1 MKPMSKPDFE
11 EIIEMTHDAL
21 KEFYK
26 GNPEP
31 YRKLYST
38 KEDISLLGA
47 QGGASIGK
55 EVMEHLTTR
64 ASWFR
69 SGENVHWESLVKF
82 STEDLGY
89 AVEIEHFDAKVG
101 GSDIVSVAL
110 RATTIFRKEND
121 EWKIVHRQ
129 GDPLVS
135 RIDPATYISL
145 AKHNRVIAQ

>member
-1 MKPMSKPDFE
+1 MSKLVFDE
-11 EIIEMTHDAL
+11 MIEKTHLAI

-38 KEDISLLGA
+38 KEDTALLGA
-47 QGGASIGK
+47 QGGVSIGK
-55 EVMEHLTTR
+55 EEVMEHLTTR

-69 SGENVHWESLVKF
+69 AGENVNWESLVKVA
-82 STEDLGY
+82 TDNLGY
-89 AVEIEHFDAKVG
+89 IIEIEHFDAKIG
-101 GSDIVSVAL
+101 DSEIVSVAL
-110 RATTIFRKEND
+110 RATTVYRKENE
-121 EWKIVHRQ
+121 EWRIIHRQ

-145 AKHNRVIAQ
+145 AKHNQKKK